1 MHTIEYEFN
10 EVKEGLSKLQKVNGE
25 LKQNLKSMGD
35 QLSKMKSLNESLV
48 KEVKNLKQG
57 NISKCKKDEE
67 IYR

>member
-10 EVKEGLSKLQKVNGE
+10 EVKEGISKLQKVNGE

-48 KEVKNLKQG
+48 KEVNNLKQG

>member
-10 EVKEGLSKLQKVNGE
+10 EVKEGISKLQKVNGE